1 MGSLKFGLQTHKNK
15 NKSFQKTSC
24 TQQLRMQNKCLTILT
39 LGCPNIRGWPGG
51 GGLGGAASF
60 FSPEI
65 RAERP
70 KNDRPL
76 N

>member
-1 MGSLKFGLQTHKNK
+1 
-15 NKSFQKTSC
+15 
-24 TQQLRMQNKCLTILT
+24 MQNKCLTILT
-39 LGCPNIRGWPGG
+39 LGVPISG
-51 GGLGGAASF
+51 GGLWAGRDVASF

-76 N
+76 NQSCQPISVFETKMNH

>member
-1 MGSLKFGLQTHKNK
+1 
-15 NKSFQKTSC
+15 
-24 TQQLRMQNKCLTILT
+24 MQNKCLTILT

-51 GGLGGAASF
+51 WGLGGAASF

-76 N
+76 NQSYQPISVFETKMNH